1 MDCMDLVRDL
11 EDAVAALAVCAKIDG
26 LPAGWGVIVEDQ
38 IRKLETVVE
47 KIERQRCVK
56 VAR

>member
-1 MDCMDLVRDL
+1 MDSMDMVRDL
-11 EDAVAALAVCAKIDG
+11 EDAVAALAVCAKVEG

-47 KIERQRCVK
+47 KIERQRYAK

>member
-1 MDCMDLVRDL
+1 
-11 EDAVAALAVCAKIDG
+11 
-26 LPAGWGVIVEDQ
+26 VIVEDQ